1 MQYRKLGN
9 TDLTVSALGFGG
21 SPLGGGFR
29 PVDEAEA
36 IRTVHTALDLGLNFI
51 DTSPYYGVTRSEI
64 LLGKA
69 LRTIPRDRYVLA
81 TKVGRY
87 GMDDF
92 DFSAARIT
100 RSVDESIQRLG
111 VDHIDLIQ
119 CHDIE
124 FGRLDQ
130 VVQETLPA
138 LRRLCQAGKVRWI
151 GITGLPLQ
159 IYRYVLE
166 RTEVDTILSYCHYS
180 LNDTAL
186 EGLLP
191 TLTAKQLGIINAAPL
206 SMGLL
211 TDRGAPDWHPAS
223 ADIRRICAAA
233 AQACRQK
240 GLDIQKLAL
249 QFSVSHPAIHTTLVG
264 SANAENMRRNVEWVE
279 SPVDPEALA
288 TVQAMLAPIHNQT
301 WLSGR
306 PENNDPIPA
315 AQTAR

>member
-1 MQYRKLGN
+1 MQFRTLGN
-9 TDLTVSALGFGG
+9 TDLTVSTLGFGG

-29 PVDEAEA
+29 PVEESEA
-36 IRTVHTALDLGLNFI
+36 IRTVHTALDLGINFI
-51 DTSPYYGVTRSEI
+51 DTSPYYGATRSEI

-69 LRTIPRDRYVLA
+69 LRTVPRDRYVLA

-87 GMDDF
+87 GMDTF
-92 DFSAARIT
+92 DFSAT
-100 RSVDESIQRLG
+100 RVTHSVDESLQRLG

-124 FGRLDQ
+124 FGSLDQ
-130 VVQETLPA
+130 VVHETLPA
-138 LRRLCQAGKVRWI
+138 LRRLREAGKVRWI
-151 GITGLPLQ
+151 GMTGLPLK

-166 RTEVDTILSYCHYS
+166 RAEVDTVLSYCHYS
-180 LNDTAL
+180 LNDTSL

-191 TLTAKQLGIINAAPL
+191 TLTAKHLGIINAAPL

-211 TDRGAPDWHPAS
+211 TDRGAPGWHPAS
-223 ADIRRICAAA
+223 AEIRGICAAA
-233 AQACRQK
+233 AQACRRQ
-240 GLDIQKLAL
+240 GLDIQRLAL

-264 SANAENMRRNVEWVE
+264 SASAENMRRNIEWVE
-279 SPVDPEALA
+279 TPIDPQALA
-288 TVQAMLAPIHNQT
+288 TVQSLLAPIHNHT

-315 AQTAR
+315 AQTA

>member
-1 MQYRKLGN
+1 MQYRKLGS

-29 PVDEAEA
+29 PVEESEA
-36 IRTVHTALDLGLNFI
+36 IRTVHTALDLGINFI
-51 DTSPYYGVTRSEI
+51 DTSPYYGVTRSET

-69 LRTIPRDRYVLA
+69 LRSVPRDRYVLA

-92 DFSAARIT
+92 DFSAGRVT
-100 RSVDESIQRLG
+100 RSVDESLERLG
-111 VDHIDLIQ
+111 VDHLDLIQ

-124 FGRLDQ
+124 FGSLDQ
-130 VVQETLPA
+130 VVNETLPA
-138 LRRLCQAGKVRWI
+138 LRRLRDAGKVRWI
-151 GITGLPLQ
+151 GITGLPLK

-166 RTEVDTILSYCHYS
+166 RTGVDTILSYCHYA
-180 LNDTAL
+180 LNDTSL
-186 EGLLP
+186 ETLLP
-191 TLTAKQLGIINAAPL
+191 TLIAKQLGIINASPL

-223 ADIRRICAAA
+223 PEIRRVCDAAA
-233 AQACRQK
+233 KVCRQQ
-240 GLDIQKLAL
+240 GLDIQKLAV
-249 QFSVSHPAIHTTLVG
+249 QFSVSNPAIHTTLVG
-264 SANAENMRRNVEWVE
+264 SANPENMRRNVEWVE
-279 SPVDPEALA
+279 SSLDAQALA
-288 TVQAMLAPIHNQT
+288 TVQALLAPIHNQT

-315 AQTAR
+315 AQTA

>member
-1 MQYRKLGN
+1 MRYRKLGK
-9 TDLTVSALGFGG
+9 TDLSVSVLGFGG

-29 PVDEAEA
+29 PVEESEA
-36 IRTVHTALDLGLNFI
+36 IRTVHLSLDLGINFI
-51 DTSPYYGVTRSEI
+51 DTSPYYGATRSES

-69 LRTIPRDRYVLA
+69 LRTVPRDRYVLA

-92 DFSAARIT
+92 DFSAARVT
-100 RSVDESIQRLG
+100 RSVEESLQRLG

-124 FGRLDQ
+124 FGSLDQ
-130 VVQETLPA
+130 VVTETLPA
-138 LRRLCQAGKVRWI
+138 LRRLRDAGKIRWM
-151 GITGLPLQ
+151 GITGLPLK

-180 LNDTAL
+180 LNDTSL
-186 EGLLP
+186 EDLLP
-191 TLTAKQLGIINAAPL
+191 TLAAKQLGIINAAPM

-211 TDRGAPDWHPAS
+211 TDRGAPEWHPAS
-223 ADIRRICAAA
+223 AEIRRICAAA
-233 AQACRQK
+233 AHACRQQ
-240 GLDIQKLAL
+240 GFDIQKLAL

-264 SANAENMRRNVEWVE
+264 SASPENMRRNIEWA
-279 SPVDPEALA
+279 STPIDSQQLA
-288 TVQAMLAPIHNQT
+288 AVQAMLAPIRNHT

-306 PENNDPIPA
+306 TENNDPVPAIP
-315 AQTAR
+315 TA